1 MAAPSPPTPAP
12 SAPAPAPSAP
22 APAPSAP
29 APTPSTPA
37 SPSVPAASA
46 PATSAPATSTSLRA
60 LSDAPSA
67 LSASSG
73 GGLDA
78 TSQSGPVAGPTHLGL
93 APNGLVMRS
102 GSPVGDQVGPLADD
116 EYDAMKVGWPGV
128 RKRTP
133 ADLEEGQE
141 VDGQEKRPRVER
153 RYILVRLEP
162 LRAPYHDE
170 LSPAEQSVDYRV
182 YRGEDDVAQEKEA
195 LYRIVTHQPR
205 KRIVV
210 EGDEGYGATFP
221 LLQDILATKVLSPDV
236 FATAPRPEDPAQ
248 RFRVIALTE
257 DAAHLVMSPNAT
269 FVPYVPS
276 PNDAHYHLRMRVDGN
291 FGAED
296 LTLVPTYW
304 MEGKAPHIAC
314 IPRCPPAPG
323 HPWHLMF
330 LGVDSWFEKV
340 EGLYT
345 TNDDKVVLTAVAFR
359 ELKKLVY
366 PLRRLTAEYLLNCKR
381 KKIEANPW
389 ACGLEITL
397 QHLLMRMS
405 YMPVSFRRA
414 VLMGRQCQRLW
425 RELFGMMNFVNF
437 IQPVLTGVVDPPD
450 LATPH
455 WFIGTITD
463 NFEQAQ
469 LLFRAGVPVW
479 FVQNFEEVTRRA
491 RLQLTIPHAALAVQM
506 RSPAEMMCID
516 RHPDNLPHI
525 FEGVPTDWKRL
536 HYLHRYSTMR
546 VALSRPSDDNNHD
559 PLWYDGS
566 KANRDVRFGA
576 STEQDIKQMPEYL
589 SEVGTSAPLRAHAE
603 EVVTLPPV
611 DFLPSGLD
619 DLEDSSEILP
629 GEFYGTSAPQ
639 PLSAALPA
647 PATPS
652 TSTSSRASTSTAASS
667 SRASRTSVPSSSS
680 ATTSGRAG
688 HASTRRPSE
697 EKPLVRV
704 VWQQERDRVKPN
716 WRSDAQKTDDYR
728 CFPSPD
734 LITGA
739 ASLEKVADF
748 VHAWVLLRPRLLDN
762 ARYNPRDAQAF
773 AHRGAG
779 MWDSHAHF
787 QEGHGHH
794 NDLRE
799 RRNGLACGLN
809 TADWRQLLFTRVTSR
824 SQSRYIVHQMTTIR
838 DLLGDDFNW
847 NAFIKNLSEPYVLRG
862 HVVQP
867 GNLPP
872 PHVMRAEMWYLQE
885 LLFRQDLLELDRRL
899 RVILISKLEE
909 LERFRYV
916 FDKRTWCGAD
926 ILNLCEVEKGRGLM
940 AESWRERV
948 RYVQAFARLML
959 DWEVT
964 LPRCLRWEVDADRM
978 TEAHFVWFERQVI
991 SFYCGVLWL
1000 TLKRKAVAPPVR
1012 RDSV

>member
-1 MAAPSPPTPAP
+1 MAASPPPSSSTPAP
-12 SAPAPAPSAP
+12 AAPV
-22 APAPSAP
+22 
-29 APTPSTPA
+29 TSTPA
-37 SPSVPAASA
+37 TSTPSALV
-46 PATSAPATSTSLRA
+46 PATSAPVGSPASSGTPA
-60 LSDAPSA
+60 A
-67 LSASSG
+67 LSASLG
-73 GGLDA
+73 GAQGA
-78 TSQSGPVAGPTHLGL
+78 THLGL

-116 EYDAMKVGWPGV
+116 EYDAMQVGWPGV

-133 ADLEEGQE
+133 ADLGDEHA

-153 RYILVRLEP
+153 RYVLVGLEP
-162 LRAPYHDE
+162 LRAPYHND

-182 YRGEDDVAQEKEA
+182 YRGEDDEAQEKA
-195 LYRIVTHQPR
+195 VLYRIVTHQPR
-205 KRIVV
+205 KRAVV
-210 EGDEGYGATFP
+210 EGDEGYGAVFP
-221 LLQDILATKVLSPDV
+221 LLQDVLATKALPSDI
-236 FATAPRPEDPAQ
+236 FATARRPEDPAQ
-248 RFRVIALTE
+248 RFRVIGLTE

-276 PNDAHYHLRMRVDGN
+276 PTNAHYRLRMRIDGN

-296 LTLVPTYW
+296 LTLVPTFF
-304 MEGKAPHIAC
+304 MKGKAPHIAC

-330 LGVDSWFEKV
+330 LGVEGWFEKV
-340 EGLYT
+340 DGLYT
-345 TNDDKVVLTAVAFR
+345 TNDDKVVLTATAFR

-366 PLRRLTAEYLLNCKR
+366 PLRRLTAQYLLDCKQ
-381 KKIEANPW
+381 KKIDANPW
-389 ACGLEITL
+389 ARGMEITL

-405 YMPVSFRRA
+405 YMPVSLGRA
-414 VLMGRQCQRLW
+414 VLMARHCQRLW

-437 IQPVLTGVVDPPD
+437 IQPVLTGLADPPE

-455 WFIGTITD
+455 WFIGTVTD
-463 NFEQAQ
+463 NLEEAQ

-479 FVQNFEEVTRRA
+479 FVQNFEDVAKRA
-491 RLQLTIPHAALAVQM
+491 RLQQAIPHAARAVQM
-506 RSPAEMMCID
+506 RTPAEMICID
-516 RHPDNLPHI
+516 RHPDNLPYI
-525 FEGVPTDWKRL
+525 FEGLPTDWKRL
-536 HYLHRYSTMR
+536 HYLHRYATMR
-546 VALSRPSDDNNHD
+546 VALSRPSDDDNHD

-566 KANRDVRFGA
+566 KANRDARFGA

-589 SEVGTSAPLRAHAE
+589 TEVGQSAPSPSQTEDL
-603 EVVTLPPV
+603 VTLPPV
-611 DFLPSGLD
+611 DFTQSDLD
-619 DLEDSSEILP
+619 DLEESSEILP

-647 PATPS
+647 
-652 TSTSSRASTSTAASS
+652 SSAASTSTCTTTSRATSTLASS
-667 SRASRTSVPSSSS
+667 SRGSRTSVSSPSSAVKSDFKGPS
-680 ATTSGRAG
+680 
-688 HASTRRPSE
+688 STRRPSE
-697 EKPLVRV
+697 EKPMVRV
-704 VWQQERDRVKPN
+704 VWREERDRVKPN
-716 WRSDAQKTDDYR
+716 WRTDAQKTDDYR

-739 ASLEKVADF
+739 ASLAKVADF

-762 ARYNPRDAQAF
+762 ARYNPRDAHAF
-773 AHRGAG
+773 GPHGTG
-779 MWDSHAHF
+779 MWDSRARVK
-787 QEGHGHH
+787 QGQDHH
-794 NDLRE
+794 NDVRE

-824 SQSRYIVHQMTTIR
+824 SQSRYIVRQMTTIR

-847 NAFIKNLSEPYVLRG
+847 DAFTKNLSEPYVLRG
-862 HVVQP
+862 YVVQP
-867 GNLPP
+867 GDLPP
-872 PHVMRAEMWYLQE
+872 PHVMKAEMWYLQE

-909 LERFRYV
+909 LERFRRV

-926 ILNLCEVEKGRGLM
+926 ILNLCEVEAGRGLM

-959 DWEVT
+959 DWEVA
-964 LPRCLRWEVDADRM
+964 LPRRLRWEVDADRM

-991 SFYCGVLWL
+991 AFYCGVLWL